1 MSNSIFAR
9 RPIKIFALIGA
20 LITGLFLISAC
31 SSSPSAI
38 TTVDPQAFLQA
49 ASQPGTTVIDVRTP
63 AEYAAGHL
71 QGAVNIDVEAPTF
84 LAGIEALNKSGSYA
98 VYCHSGRRSA
108 LASDQMSTAGFT
120 NITNLQGGIA
130 DLQAAG
136 GSTVTS

>member
-1 MSNSIFAR
+1 MSNSIIAR
-9 RPIKIFALIGA
+9 RPTRIIALIA
-20 LITGLFLISAC
+20 AMIAGLFLISAC

-63 AEYAAGHL
+63 AEYASGHL

-84 LAGIEALNKSGSYA
+84 AAGIEALNKSGSYA
-98 VYCHSGRRSA
+98 VYCHSGRRST
-108 LASDQMSTAGFT
+108 LASDQMSSAGFT

-136 GSTVTS
+136 GAIVTS